1 MNLKEW
7 FKFSERNT
15 SFSTETLA
23 GLTTFVTMAYIIIV
37 NPAILSKTGMDFN
50 GVFIA
55 TIVASMIG
63 TLIMGIFA
71 NYPIAIAPGMGM
83 NAYFAFAVVIGMG
96 IAWQQALGTVFIAS
110 VIFVVLSFTKFRQA
124 LINSIPTSLKQG
136 IGAGIGLFVTFIG
149 LQSSKLVISSPATIV
164 TLGNLSDPT
173 TFLSIIGL
181 LISLVLMVNN
191 VKGALFIGMIL
202 TSIIAFF
209 QGLIVVPASL
219 FSLPTGL
226 EHTFMQMDIQ
236 GALDNGLYAIIF
248 TFLIVTLFDTTGTML
263 GIGSQA
269 GLIKADGEFP
279 NVRGALL
286 ADAFG
291 STFGALLGTSPTS
304 SYVESGA
311 GVAAGGRTGF
321 SSVVV
326 ALLFGLMLFCA
337 PIAQM
342 LASIPAVTAPALI
355 IVGFLMM
362 NGLKLID
369 WNDMEEAVP
378 AFLTLFMMPMSYS
391 ITTGVGVG
399 FIVYPLLKIFRG
411 KARQVHPLMYLFMV
425 LFIIQLGFMGH

>member
-1 MNLKEW
+1 MKEW

-226 EHTFMQMDIQ
+226 EHTFMQMDVQ
-236 GALDNGLYAIIF
+236 GALDGGLYAIIF

>member
-1 MNLKEW
+1 LKEW

-226 EHTFMQMDIQ
+226 EHTFMQMDVQ
-236 GALDNGLYAIIF
+236 GALDGGLYAIIF